1 MVTTTTFSLCKWTAK
16 VQIACGESVDI
27 SSRVLRSK
35 SFLCGTVMDVEEK
48 VKKKNAK
55 KYE

>member
-1 MVTTTTFSLCKWTAK
+1 MDSEG
-16 VQIACGESVDI
+16 QIACGESVDI